1 MQRACGIAVC
11 RIAPLAM
18 ETARRAQNLFLALDA
33 NANGT
38 RMRNRV
44 VVYVRVCIICT
55 CAYVALLWGCAGA
68 AAGMQRLCG
77 AYSVAVGIMAQELV
91 VACGACARAL

>member
-1 MQRACGIAVC
+1 M
-11 RIAPLAM
+11 
-18 ETARRAQNLFLALDA
+18 ARRAHDLRRALDA

-44 VVYVRVCIICT
+44 IVYVHVCITCT
-55 CAYVALLWGCAGA
+55 CIADVSGA